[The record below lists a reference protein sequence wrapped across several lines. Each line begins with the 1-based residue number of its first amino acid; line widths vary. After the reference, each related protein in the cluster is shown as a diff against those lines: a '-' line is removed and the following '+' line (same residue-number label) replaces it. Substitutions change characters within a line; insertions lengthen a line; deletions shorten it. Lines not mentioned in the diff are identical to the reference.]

1 MDTVFLKLPIQST
14 IDSLVR
20 ECLLRNSRFKNVS
33 KSDLIFKIVKLE
45 EEVSNLREQNNESR
59 LNSEYFKANIE
70 YLEKVK
76 NEMISAIED
85 SRSIKI
91 KHHDYDKHHVSVL
104 IENSH

>member
-1 MDTVFLKLPIQST
+1 MSFCNDVSVKSSPLENNMEQ
-14 IDSLVR
+14 LVR

-33 KSDLIFKIVKLE
+33 KDQLIIQIVKLE
-45 EEVSNLREQNNESR
+45 EEVVAHRI
-59 LNSEYFKANIE
+59 NSKYFQEKMV

-76 NEMISAIED
+76 SEMISAIED

>member
-1 MDTVFLKLPIQST
+1 MNTVFLKLPIQST
-14 IDSLVR
+14 MDSLVR

-33 KSDLIFKIVKLE
+33 KSDLILKIVKLE
-45 EEVSNLREQNNESR
+45 EEVNESR